1 METRN
6 KQANKITVACL
17 GSSTTAAKGTFDWI
31 AEIRKNTKNERFDFV
46 NLGVGGDLSYNALLR
61 VQQVIDAN
69 PDKVL
74 IIIGANDILAMVFE
88 NLGRIYKRW
97 KHLPQ
102 KPSKE
107 WFSENL
113 VAIIQRLKKETKAEI
128 GVASLALV
136 GEEPHST
143 DPKQQQLNLLFRE
156 FADVIKEI
164 TNQENVGYIPL
175 YEQFQQA
182 IEASPGPSFK
192 RFSILSFYRDYL
204 WREFILRYSF
214 DEIAEMNGW
223 KFHIDGVHL
232 NTAGGL
238 ILTEVVQ
245 EFLSRSQS

>member
-1 METRN
+1 VKESIMEDNRN
-6 KQANKITVACL
+6 KPITVACL

-31 AEIRKNTKNERFDFV
+31 AEIKKHPESKQFNFV
-46 NLGVGGDLSYNALLR
+46 NMGVGGDLSYNALLR
-61 VQQVIDAN
+61 VEQVINSN

-74 IIIGANDILAMVFE
+74 VIIGANDILAMVFE
-88 NLGRIYKRW
+88 NLGRLYKRW
-97 KHLPQ
+97 KRLPHA
-102 KPSKE
+102 PSKE
-107 WFSENL
+107 WFRVNL

-136 GEEPHST
+136 GEDPHSS
-143 DPKQQQLNLLFRE
+143 DPKQQQLNQYFKE
-156 FADVIKEI
+156 FSEVIQEI
-164 TNQENVGYIPL
+164 ARQENVRYIPF

-182 IEASPGPSFK
+182 VEASPGPSFR

-232 NTAGGL
+232 NTKGGL

-245 EFLSRSQS
+245 DFLNR